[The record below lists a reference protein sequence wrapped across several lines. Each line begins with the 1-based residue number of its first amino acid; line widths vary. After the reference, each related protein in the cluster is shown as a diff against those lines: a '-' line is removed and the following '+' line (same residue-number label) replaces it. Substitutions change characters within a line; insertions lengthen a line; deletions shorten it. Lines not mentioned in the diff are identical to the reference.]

1 MELKGKTALVT
12 GGAQRVGRAMV
23 LGLAKAGANVVINYH
38 SSSEQAM
45 ETAAEA
51 EALGFQAMPVQADV
65 SDVEQVRRM
74 ADQVFERFETV
85 HVLVNNASIFKQTP
99 FPTVDFTDWH
109 RVTGILING
118 SYYCSSVF
126 SPGMLKYGQGVI
138 VNIVDLSAWEPW
150 PNFSAHSVGKA
161 ALLALTR
168 QLALELAPKI
178 RVNAIAPGPVLP
190 PLDYSPERIART
202 AKKTLLDRWGTPED
216 IVKALMFL
224 IDSDYI
230 TGQTIIVDGGE
241 LYGHR
246 KREAG

>member
-1 MELKGKTALVT
+1 MEIKGKTALVT

-38 SSSEQAM
+38 SSSEQAT

-51 EALGFQAMPVQADV
+51 EAYGVQAMTVQADV
-65 SDVEQVRRM
+65 SDVEQVRCM
-74 ADQVFERFETV
+74 AKQALKRFGAV
-85 HVLVNNASIFKQTP
+85 DILINNASVFKQTP
-99 FPTVDFTDWH
+99 FPTKDFADWH
-109 RVTGILING
+109 QVTGILING
-118 SYYCSSVF
+118 AYYCSSLF
-126 SPGMLKYGQGVI
+126 APGMLERGQGVI

-168 QLALELAPKI
+168 QLALELAPKV

-190 PLDYSPERIART
+190 PRDYSPDRIART
-202 AKKTLLDRWGTPED
+202 AKKTLLGRWGSPED